1 MSLNVPLTDT
11 STSDVRVAAG
21 GAQAMPAASVSDTPG
36 PLLDAMVMAMASM
49 AEPGEAG
56 HHIQRTQLYLQ
67 ALAGQ
72 LRSSAPHAHG
82 WNDTDIDAM
91 MRGAA
96 LHDIG
101 NSAVPDRILLKPG
114 RLTAEEIEVV
124 RTHPLIGRD
133 IIDQIRRNAGVDL
146 PFLSFARQIAYG
158 HHERWDGSGYPQ
170 GLAGDDIPAPARLM
184 AIVDAYDALTS
195 DRVYRDGVPH
205 DKAVQLIFQERGAQF
220 APDMVDAFIEVQ
232 HVFQDIAQ
240 QHAETESDLQK
251 KMEYL
256 ANAIAESP

>member
-1 MSLNVPLTDT
+1 
-11 STSDVRVAAG
+11 
-21 GAQAMPAASVSDTPG
+21 
-36 PLLDAMVMAMASM
+36 MVLAMASM

-56 HHIQRTQLYLQ
+56 RHIQRIQLYLQ

-72 LRSSAPHAHG
+72 LRSSAP
-82 WNDTDIDAM
+82 DTHRWSDADIDAM

-101 NSAVPDRILLKPG
+101 NSTVPDRILLKPG
-114 RLTAEEIEVV
+114 ALTAEEFEVV
-124 RTHPLIGRD
+124 RTHPVIGRD
-133 IIDQIRRNAGVDL
+133 IIDQIRRNAGVEL
-146 PFLSFARQIAYG
+146 PFMGFARQIAYG
-158 HHERWDGSGYPQ
+158 HHERWDGTGYPQ
-170 GLAGDDIPAPARLM
+170 GITGDNIPAPARLM

-232 HVFQDIAQ
+232 HLFKDIAQ
-240 QHAETESDLQK
+240 QHADTESDLQL
-251 KMEYL
+251 KMDYL
-256 ANAIAESP
+256 AKAIAESP